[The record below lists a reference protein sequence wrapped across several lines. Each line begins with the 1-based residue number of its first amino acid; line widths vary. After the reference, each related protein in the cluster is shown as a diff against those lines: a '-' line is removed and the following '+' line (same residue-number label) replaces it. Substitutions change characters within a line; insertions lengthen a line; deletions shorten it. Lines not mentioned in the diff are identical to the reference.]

1 MKPLVIKAIY
11 QYLMC
16 LLIFILSSCKILP
29 ITYDKIDAEHK
40 TYSMDPTHCESYKVL
55 TEWAL

>member
-55 TEWAL
+55 TE